1 MLYIRYVALASSVL
15 ILTQQKLA
23 QYKFVDSK
31 LGLGIPNLIIS
42 TSQYVMIFSCML
54 YFSVEGIEPPF
65 SKKHKSEDV
74 DNETKDVQPAEPSMP
89 TESSQPGM
97 AFAQHVIVM

>member
-31 LGLGIPNLIIS
+31 LGLGIPNLIIP
-42 TSQYVMIFSCML
+42 TS
-54 YFSVEGIEPPF
+54 
-65 SKKHKSEDV
+65 
-74 DNETKDVQPAEPSMP
+74 
-89 TESSQPGM
+89 
-97 AFAQHVIVM
+97 